1 MENQNN
7 KREQDTS
14 SQHADT
20 RDAAQK
26 SINPFEEVNQG
37 NDDTITDEE
46 VSLEQQKKEA
56 MSERD

>member
-14 SQHADT
+14 SQHADNG
-20 RDAAQK
+20 DAAQK

-37 NDDTITDEE
+37 NNDTITDEE

>member
-1 MENQNN
+1 MANQNN
-7 KREQDTS
+7 KREQDAS
-14 SQHADT
+14 SQNADD
-20 RDAAQK
+20 RGAAHK

-37 NDDTITDEE
+37 NDDTISDEE

>member
-14 SQHADT
+14 SQHADN

-37 NDDTITDEE
+37 NDDSISDEE